1 MGGYT
6 TPVYQNQSFMTQK
19 LNILSKDVE
28 IKDNNQHYPLNY
40 NHLEIIVM
48 KNLIIPFAAAMLLCF
63 TSCEKTNKPNAEQTK
78 TEIKNPGELIDR
90 EKYLVT
96 ITGCNDCHTPKKM
109 GPKGPELIEELLLSG
124 FQGKNAIP
132 EFDKEKTQKGFAQ
145 MSPDMTAA
153 AGPWGISF
161 AANLTP
167 DETGIGSWT
176 FEQFKT
182 AMTQGKYK
190 GMENGRPL
198 LPPMPWFNFTEM
210 KDEDLH
216 AIFAYLKSIKP
227 VENLV
232 PSPVS
237 PNK

>member
-1 MGGYT
+1 MKKIHISSLAT
-6 TPVYQNQSFMTQK
+6 AALVALTACQK
-19 LNILSKDVE
+19 TVKPDSAQKPMA
-28 IKDNNQHYPLNY
+28 IKD
-40 NHLEIIVM
+40 
-48 KNLIIPFAAAMLLCF
+48 
-63 TSCEKTNKPNAEQTK
+63 SAELVQY
-78 TEIKNPGELIDR
+78 G
-90 EKYLVT
+90 KYLVT

-132 EFDKEKTQKGFAQ
+132 EFDKERTQKGFAQ

-153 AGPWGISF
+153 AGPWGVSF

-182 AMTQGKYK
+182 AITQGKYK
-190 GMENGRPL
+190 GQESGRPL
-198 LPPMPWFNFTEM
+198 LPPMPWFNYTEM
-210 KDEDLH
+210 KDEDLR

-227 VENLV
+227 VENVV
-232 PSPVS
+232 PAP
-237 PNK
+237 KQFEK

>member
-1 MGGYT
+1 MKAI
-6 TPVYQNQSFMTQK
+6 SISAAFLAIFLISCQK
-19 LNILSKDVE
+19 TSAPDPDQKPFVKKD
-28 IKDNNQHYPLNY
+28 
-40 NHLEIIVM
+40 
-48 KNLIIPFAAAMLLCF
+48 
-63 TSCEKTNKPNAEQTK
+63 SAELVQY
-78 TEIKNPGELIDR
+78 G
-90 EKYLVT
+90 KYLVT
-96 ITGCNDCHTPKKM
+96 ITGCNDCHTPKRM

-132 EFDKEKTQKGFAQ
+132 EFDEERTQKGFAQ

-167 DETGIGSWT
+167 HETGIGNWS

-227 VENLV
+227 VENVV
-232 PSPVS
+232 PSPVIA
-237 PNK
+237 NN